1 MNAAIVG
8 LFQIHATQRKL
19 LHGEWYRYMTALT
32 ILMFALAYLL
42 GSISSAI
49 LVCQLFRL
57 GDPRNQGS
65 GNPGA
70 TNVFRIGGKFPAA
83 LVLVFDVLKGTVP
96 VWAGYYLGLEPI
108 YLAFVAV
115 MACLGHMYPLF
126 FGFAGGKAVATA
138 FGAIL
143 PLGLD
148 LAALVLVTWCIIVR
162 LTNYS
167 SLAAILS
174 VSLAP
179 VFTWLLKPEY
189 TLPVAILSVLIVL
202 RHKDNV
208 IRLCQKQE
216 PKVWD
221 KSKTKK

>member
-1 MNAAIVG
+1 
-8 LFQIHATQRKL
+8 
-19 LHGEWYRYMTALT
+19 MTALT
-32 ILMFALAYLL
+32 ILIFASAYLL

-49 LVCQLFRL
+49 LVCRLFSL
-57 GDPRNQGS
+57 GDPREQGS

-70 TNVFRIGGKFPAA
+70 TNVLRIGGKLPAA

-96 VWAGYYLGLEPI
+96 VWASYYLGLEPI
-108 YLAFVAV
+108 NLAFVAV

-126 FGFAGGKAVATA
+126 FGFSGGKAVATA

-148 LAALVLVTWCIIVR
+148 LAAILIITWVIIVR

-167 SLAAILS
+167 SLAAIVS

-179 VFTWLLKPEY
+179 LFTWMLKPEY
-189 TLPVAILSVLIVL
+189 TFPVGILSLLIIL
-202 RHKDNV
+202 RHKGNIV
-208 IRLCQKQE
+208 RLLRGQE
-216 PKVWD
+216 SKISE
-221 KSKTKK
+221 KSDVK